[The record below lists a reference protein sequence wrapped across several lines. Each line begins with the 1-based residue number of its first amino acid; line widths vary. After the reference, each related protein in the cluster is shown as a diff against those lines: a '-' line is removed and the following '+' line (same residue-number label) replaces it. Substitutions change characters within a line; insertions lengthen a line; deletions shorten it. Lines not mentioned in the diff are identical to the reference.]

1 MPFLKFA
8 IFLCCWCGKNLKV
21 NFYQASINFSINS
34 KDLLFQPRHSV
45 TGHCPGLEGVQ
56 SRLNTPE
63 EKEEDRTAKKRK
75 NDGRQLE
82 SKKKTIERHP
92 RAIAKL
98 RDQIKRIK

>member
-1 MPFLKFA
+1 M
-8 IFLCCWCGKNLKV
+8 

-34 KDLLFQPRHSV
+34 KDLLFQPRRPITAHY
-45 TGHCPGLEGVQ
+45 PGLEGVQ

-63 EKEEDRTAKKRK
+63 EKEEDRTAKKQK
-75 NDGRQLE
+75 NDVRQLE

-92 RAIAKL
+92 GAIAKL

>member
-1 MPFLKFA
+1 
-8 IFLCCWCGKNLKV
+8 
-21 NFYQASINFSINS
+21 
-34 KDLLFQPRHSV
+34 
-45 TGHCPGLEGVQ
+45 LEGVQ